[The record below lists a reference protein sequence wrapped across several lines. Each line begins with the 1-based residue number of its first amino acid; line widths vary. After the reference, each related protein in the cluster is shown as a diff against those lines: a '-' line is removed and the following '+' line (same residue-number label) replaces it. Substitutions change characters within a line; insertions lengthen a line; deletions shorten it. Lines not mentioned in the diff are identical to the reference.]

1 MPHEIDFSALS
12 ILVVDS
18 NLHTLTLTKN
28 VLRTLGSSR
37 VKPAINATVALEQ
50 LGTAAHDLAIVDMDF
65 DDCLSGL
72 EVVEIVR
79 SGKDSANPR
88 LPIIVISS
96 SPDRQKVFAAR
107 DAGVT
112 EFLRRPFSAT
122 ELRER
127 IISAVGHTRS
137 FVKSKTFSG
146 PDRRRTRVSDFEG
159 SDRRKQ
165 TERDGPGSPQDLET
179 A

>member
-1 MPHEIDFSALS
+1 MSHEIDFSALS
-12 ILVVDS
+12 VLIVDS

-28 VLRTLGSSR
+28 VLRTLGSNR
-37 VKPAINATVALEQ
+37 VRPAINATVALEQ
-50 LGTAAHDLAIVDMDF
+50 LNTTAHDLAIVDMEF
-65 DDCLSGL
+65 NDCLTGL

-79 SGKDSANPR
+79 SGNESTNPR

-127 IISAVGHTRS
+127 IVSAVGHTRS
-137 FVKSKTFSG
+137 FVKSKSFSG
-146 PDRRRTRVSDFEG
+146 PDRRRTRISDFEG
-159 SDRRKQ
+159 SDRRNQ
-165 TERDGPGSPQDLET
+165 PERDEPGSPEDLET
-179 A
+179 V

>member
-1 MPHEIDFSALS
+1 M
-12 ILVVDS
+12 
-18 NLHTLTLTKN
+18 
-28 VLRTLGSSR
+28 
-37 VKPAINATVALEQ
+37 ALEQ
-50 LGTAAHDLAIVDMDF
+50 LNTTAHNLAIVDMDF
-65 DDCLSGL
+65 NDCLSGL

-79 SGKDSANPR
+79 TGNESANPR
-88 LPIIVISS
+88 LPIIGISS

-127 IISAVGHTRS
+127 IVSAVGHTRS
-137 FVKSKTFSG
+137 FVKSKSFSG
-146 PDRRRTRVSDFEG
+146 PDRRRTRVSDFKG

-165 TERDGPGSPQDLET
+165 TERDGSGNPQDLET